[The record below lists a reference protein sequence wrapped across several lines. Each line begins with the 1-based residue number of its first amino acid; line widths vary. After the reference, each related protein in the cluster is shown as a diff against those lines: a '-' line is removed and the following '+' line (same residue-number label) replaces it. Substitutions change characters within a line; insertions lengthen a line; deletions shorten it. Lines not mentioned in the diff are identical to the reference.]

1 MWWPLALIALS
12 GEVGMMV
19 ALLNGMAHHES
30 TIVVAT
36 YYISMTIFA
45 SVQGLCVFD
54 LLPQLTW
61 PSASG
66 LALGVLLCVASV
78 VWMAGMR
85 SKRLGHGA
93 RAIGS
98 IDRSALIDGHIYAAE
113 EAHAGA
119 GGAAGTCEPV
129 GGPAG
134 APNVCLEPLPASPG
148 SSPGPP
154 GEPAHRHTVG

>member
-1 MWWPLALIALS
+1 MPPSPLLRTRSADDGARGLRAHGRPRQGVWWPLALIALS

-66 LALGVLLCVASV
+66 LA
-78 VWMAGMR
+78 
-85 SKRLGHGA
+85 
-93 RAIGS
+93 
-98 IDRSALIDGHIYAAE
+98 
-113 EAHAGA
+113 
-119 GGAAGTCEPV
+119 
-129 GGPAG
+129 
-134 APNVCLEPLPASPG
+134 
-148 SSPGPP
+148 
-154 GEPAHRHTVG
+154 